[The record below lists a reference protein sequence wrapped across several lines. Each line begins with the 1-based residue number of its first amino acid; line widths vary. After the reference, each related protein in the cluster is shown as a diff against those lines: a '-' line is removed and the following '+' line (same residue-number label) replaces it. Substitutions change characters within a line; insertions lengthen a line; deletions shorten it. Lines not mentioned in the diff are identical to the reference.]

1 MRIEMNNRFP
11 GLIGLALIASAL
23 TGCAGFPSRSAPL
36 EVFDDMDHQQKYK
49 AQSLYRSKGMFADDR
64 SNRMPVAGTVA
75 VGHLKDDDSLIR
87 GVVGGQY
94 LGKNPMKLDAAL
106 LKTGQTKFNTYCS
119 PCHDRTGSGQG
130 IVPKRTLWLPTN
142 LHEDRVV
149 AMPDGEIYDVI
160 SNGRR
165 TMHGYRFQLAEAD
178 RWAIVAYVRALQR
191 SDRGTV
197 TDVPSELRADL
208 R

>member
-1 MRIEMNNRFP
+1 MKIIS
-11 GLIGLALIASAL
+11 LLGLAAIVAGLS
-23 TGCAGFPSRSAPL
+23 GCGNFPTRTNPI
-36 EVFDDMDHQQKYK
+36 EVHNDMDRQQKYK
-49 AQSLYRSKGMFADDR
+49 AQSMYRGAGLFADDR
-64 SNRMPVAGTVA
+64 ANRPPVPGTVA
-75 VGHLKDDDSLIR
+75 VGHLKDDDAAFR
-87 GVVGGQY
+87 GIVNGQY
-94 LGKNPMKLDAAL
+94 LGTMPVKLDAAL
-106 LKTGQTKFNTYCS
+106 LKTGQTRFNTYCS

-130 IVPKRTLWLPTN
+130 VVPKRTLWLPTN

-165 TMHGYRFQLAEAD
+165 TMHGYKYQIVEAD

-191 SDRGTV
+191 SDRGTIN
-197 TDVPSELRADL
+197 DVPAELRADL

>member
-1 MRIEMNNRFP
+1 MKVNIIKFSAVALGLVVLSSCQNFP
-11 GLIGLALIASAL
+11 TRTS
-23 TGCAGFPSRSAPL
+23 PV
-36 EVFDDMDHQQKYK
+36 EVFDDMARQLKYK
-49 AQSLYRSKGMFADDR
+49 PQTLYRGSDGLFADDMR
-64 SNRMPVAGTVA
+64 SNRMPVPGTVA
-75 VGHLKDDDSLIR
+75 VGLLKDDDANMR
-87 GVVGGQY
+87 GAINGQY
-94 LGKNPMKLDAAL
+94 LGKNPRKIDAAL
-106 LKTGQTKFNTYCS
+106 LTTGQSKFDTYCS

-130 IVPKRTLWLPTN
+130 IVPKRSLWLPTN

-149 AMPDGEIYDVI
+149 AMADGELYDVI

-165 TMHGYRFQLAEAD
+165 TMHGYRFQIVEAD

-197 TDVPSELRADL
+197 EEVPAELRSDL

>member
-1 MRIEMNNRFP
+1 MKTLT
-11 GLIGLALIASAL
+11 GIGICLATLALS
-23 TGCAGFPSRSAPL
+23 GCGNFPTRSTPL
-36 EVFDDMDHQQKYK
+36 EVHDDMDRQQKYK
-49 AQSLYRSKGMFADDR
+49 PQTMYRGKGLFGDDR
-64 SNRMPVAGTVA
+64 SNRMPVPGTVA
-75 VGHLKDDDSLIR
+75 VGHLKDDDAAFR
-87 GVVGGQY
+87 GIVNGQY
-94 LGKNPMKLDAAL
+94 LGRIPVKITPEL

-130 IVPKRTLWLPTN
+130 VVPKRTLWLPTN

-165 TMHGYRFQLAEAD
+165 TMHGYRYQVLEAD

-191 SDRGTV
+191 SDRGTIE
-197 TDVPSELRADL
+197 DVPAELRADL

>member
-1 MRIEMNNRFP
+1 
-11 GLIGLALIASAL
+11 
-23 TGCAGFPSRSAPL
+23 
-36 EVFDDMDHQQKYK
+36 
-49 AQSLYRSKGMFADDR
+49 MF
-64 SNRMPVAGTVA
+64 
-75 VGHLKDDDSLIR
+75 R
-87 GVVGGQY
+87 GIVGGQY
-94 LGKNPMKLDAAL
+94 LGKSPLKIDAAL
-106 LKTGQTKFNTYCS
+106 LKTGQGKFNTYCS

-149 AMPDGEIYDVI
+149 AMADGEIYDVI

-165 TMHGYRFQLAEAD
+165 TMHGYRFQILESD
-178 RWAIVAYVRALQR
+178 RWAVVAYVRALQR

-197 TDVPSELRADL
+197 EEVPAELRADL

>member
-1 MRIEMNNRFP
+1 MKMISLLSLTLAVF
-11 GLIGLALIASAL
+11 GLS
-23 TGCAGFPSRSAPL
+23 GCANFPTRSAPI
-36 EVFDDMDHQQKYK
+36 EIFDDMDRQQRYK
-49 AQSLYRSKGMFADDR
+49 TQSLYRGKGVFADDQ

-75 VGHLKDDDSLIR
+75 VGHLKDDDASFR
-87 GVVGGQY
+87 GIVGSQY
-94 LGKNPMKLDAAL
+94 LGKMPVKIDAAL

-149 AMPDGEIYDVI
+149 AMADGEIYDVI

-165 TMHGYRFQLAEAD
+165 TMHGYRFQILEAD
-178 RWAIVAYVRALQR
+178 RWAVVSYVRALQR
-191 SDRGTV
+191 SDRGTLEE
-197 TDVPSELRADL
+197 VPTELRADL

>member
-1 MRIEMNNRFP
+1 MKIFSLL
-11 GLIGLALIASAL
+11 GLTLIVLGLS
-23 TGCAGFPSRSAPL
+23 GCANFPTRSRPI
-36 EVFDDMDHQQKYK
+36 EIHDDMDRQQKYK
-49 AQSLYRSKGMFADDR
+49 AQTLYRGKGLFADDR
-64 SNRMPVAGTVA
+64 SNRMPVPGTVA
-75 VGHLKDDDSLIR
+75 VGHLKDDDASFR
-87 GVVGGQY
+87 GIVGGQY
-94 LGKNPMKLDAAL
+94 IGKLPVKIDAAL
-106 LKTGQTKFNTYCS
+106 LKTGQTRFNTYCS

-142 LHEDRVV
+142 LHEDRIV
-149 AMPDGEIYDVI
+149 AMPDGEIFDVI

-165 TMHGYRFQLAEAD
+165 TMHGYRYQILEAD

-197 TDVPSELRADL
+197 EDVPAELRADL

>member
-1 MRIEMNNRFP
+1 MKY
-11 GLIGLALIASAL
+11 IAVLLSL
-23 TGCAGFPSRSAPL
+23 LSVVSCQNFPSRTTQM
-36 EVFDDMDHQQKYK
+36 EIFDDMVRQQKYK
-49 AQSLYRSKGMFADDR
+49 AQTLYRGSDGLFSEDMR
-64 SNRMPVAGTVA
+64 SNRMPVPGTVA
-75 VGHLKDDDSLIR
+75 VGYLKDDDSLMR
-87 GVVGGQY
+87 GTVNGQY
-94 LGKNPMKLDAAL
+94 LGKNPRKIDAEL
-106 LKTGQTKFNTYCS
+106 LKAGQGKFNTYCS

-149 AMPDGEIYDVI
+149 AMADGEIYDVI

-165 TMHGYRFQLAEAD
+165 TMHGYRFQIVEAD
-178 RWAIVAYVRALQR
+178 RWAIVSYVRALQR

-197 TDVPSELRADL
+197 AEVPAELRADL

>member
-1 MRIEMNNRFP
+1 MKILSLLSLTLTVF
-11 GLIGLALIASAL
+11 GLA
-23 TGCAGFPSRSAPL
+23 GCSNFPTRSRPI
-36 EVFDDMDHQQKYK
+36 EVFDDMDRQQKYK
-49 AQSLYRSKGMFADDR
+49 AQSLYRGQGVFADGR

-75 VGHLKDDDSLIR
+75 VGHLKDDDAVFR
-87 GVVGGQY
+87 GIVGGQY
-94 LGKNPMKLDAAL
+94 LGKNPLKIDAAL
-106 LKTGQTKFNTYCS
+106 LKTGQGKFNTYCS

-149 AMPDGEIYDVI
+149 AMADGEIYDVV

-165 TMHGYRFQLAEAD
+165 TMHGYRFQILERD
-178 RWAIVAYVRALQR
+178 RWAVVAYVRALQR

-197 TDVPSELRADL
+197 EEVPAELRADL

>member
-1 MRIEMNNRFP
+1 MTQRITNLF
-11 GLIGLALIASAL
+11 GLSVILLGL
-23 TGCAGFPSRSAPL
+23 TGCAGFPTRSAPL
-36 EVFDDMDHQQKYK
+36 EIWDDMDHQQKYK
-49 AQSLYRSKGMFADDR
+49 AQTLYKSKGLFTDDR
-64 SNRMPVAGTVA
+64 SNRMPVPGTVA
-75 VGHLKDDDSLIR
+75 VGHLKDDDTVIR
-87 GVVGGQY
+87 GIVGGQY
-94 LGKNPMKLDAAL
+94 VGKLPVKLDAAL

-149 AMPDGEIYDVI
+149 AMPDGELYDVI

-165 TMHGYRFQLAEAD
+165 TMHGYRFQTTEYE
-178 RWAIVAYVRALQR
+178 RWAIVSYVRALQR
-191 SDRGTV
+191 SDRGTLA
-197 TDVPSELRADL
+197 DVPQDLKADL

>member
-1 MRIEMNNRFP
+1 MKSYPLIV
-11 GLIGLALIASAL
+11 LTLAAIGLS
-23 TGCAGFPSRSAPL
+23 GCANFPTRSTPI
-36 EVFDDMDHQQKYK
+36 EIHNDMDRQEKYK
-49 AQSLYRSKGMFADDR
+49 AQTVYRGKGLFADAR
-64 SNRMPVAGTVA
+64 SNRMPVPGTVA
-75 VGHLKDDDSLIR
+75 IGHLKDDDVQYR
-87 GVVGGQY
+87 GIVNGQY
-94 LGKNPMKLDAAL
+94 IGKMPVKIDAAL
-106 LKTGQTKFNTYCS
+106 LKTGQAKFNTYCS

-130 IVPKRTLWLPTN
+130 VVPKRTLWLPTN

-149 AMPDGEIYDVI
+149 EMPDGEIYDVI

-165 TMHGYRFQLAEAD
+165 TMHGYRYQIQEAE

-197 TDVPSELRADL
+197 QDVPAELRADL

>member
-1 MRIEMNNRFP
+1 MKIVALLLS
-11 GLIGLALIASAL
+11 LIFLNA
-23 TGCAGFPSRSAPL
+23 CQNFPSRTTQM
-36 EVFDDMDHQQKYK
+36 EIFDDMVRQQKYK
-49 AQSLYRSKGMFADDR
+49 AQTLYRGTDGLFSDDMR
-64 SNRMPVAGTVA
+64 SNRMPVPGTVA
-75 VGHLKDDDSLIR
+75 VGFLKEDDAAMR
-87 GVVGGQY
+87 GSVSGQY
-94 LGKNPMKLDAAL
+94 IGKNPRKIDAAL
-106 LKTGQTKFNTYCS
+106 LQSGQTTFNTYCS

-149 AMPDGEIYDVI
+149 AMADGESYDVI

-165 TMHGYRFQLAEAD
+165 TMHGYRFQILEND

-191 SDRGTV
+191 SDRGTLAE
-197 TDVPSELRADL
+197 VPAELQADL